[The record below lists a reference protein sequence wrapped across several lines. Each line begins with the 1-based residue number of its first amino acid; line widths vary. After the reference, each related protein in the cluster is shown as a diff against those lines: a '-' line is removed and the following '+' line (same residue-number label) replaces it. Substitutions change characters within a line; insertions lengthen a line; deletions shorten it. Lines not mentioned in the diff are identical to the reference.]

1 MSGYNQS
8 QHTSTQPT
16 VATRAPEGAPVLR
29 HRISWGAILA
39 GALVAIAVGASLN
52 VLGFAIG
59 VTTVDVQA
67 RETPS
72 ATTLGIAGS
81 IWILVSNLLGL
92 ALGGYTAARLSGTA
106 DEHDGTLHGAAVWA
120 TAFLVSAV
128 LLGSMVSGAAHTA
141 TNALSGVM
149 SGVGQAAG
157 QAAQAAAPQVDTD
170 ALVERAR
177 VALSGPS
184 DPARM
189 TPEQRGAEISS
200 LVGKRVANGNLSDA
214 DRTRLNQLVA
224 AEAGIPEQEAASRVR
239 AYEAE
244 AQRVAQ
250 ETEQK
255 AREAADTAARAAAM
269 AAFWVFAALV
279 LGAGAAIIGAR
290 TGTRDMVHLAGRRPV
305 A

>member
-1 MSGYNQS
+1 MSGYNQT
-8 QHTSTQPT
+8 QHQSTQPT
-16 VATRAPEGAPVLR
+16 GAIRAPEGAPVLR

-81 IWILVSNLLGL
+81 IWVLVSNLLGL

-106 DEHDGTLHGAAVWA
+106 DEYDGTLHGAAVWA

-170 ALVERAR
+170 ALAERAR

-200 LVGKRVANGNLSDA
+200 LVGKRVVNGNLSDA

-224 AEAGIPEQEAASRVR
+224 AEAGIPEQEAASRVQ
-239 AYEAE
+239 AYEAD

-250 ETEQK
+250 ETEQR

-269 AAFWVFAALV
+269 AAYWAFAALV

-290 TGTRDMVHLAGRRPV
+290 TGTRDMVYLAGRRPV